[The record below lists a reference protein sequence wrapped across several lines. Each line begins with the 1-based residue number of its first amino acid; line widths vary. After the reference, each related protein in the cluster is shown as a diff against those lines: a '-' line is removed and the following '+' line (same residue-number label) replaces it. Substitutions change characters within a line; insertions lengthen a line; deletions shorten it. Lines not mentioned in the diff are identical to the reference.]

1 MKEKSEID
9 ELFYRLMGYYPNK
22 AGEAYEIIS
31 AAALGIVKKQEA
43 EHNRFLQGES
53 GGRPYQIDGLLNGNV
68 MVESKDYTIEDKKV
82 GRPDLQKMEG
92 ALTDLPGIEEG
103 YFTSAT
109 DYSRDAVKY
118 AKGTETNERHKEI
131 TTFDVRPSTPEDKK
145 GRVLSIHVTMNWA
158 SPNFDRGK
166 TSFKFA
172 EGSRKMIEDYMKQ
185 HGMKECSLTASVLYD
200 KDGNCLTTIAELSRD
215 NQPKFDDDTVTVSGE
230 FPIDAYLKFYDI
242 LVPVTGIAYKDV
254 PIERGIEKF
263 VIETQGNASI
273 LIKSEKAGINK
284 LLTDVELK
292 KAIQGIIDR
301 K

>member
-9 ELFYRLMGYYPNK
+9 ELFNRLMGYYPNK

-31 AAALGIVKKQEA
+31 AAALAIVKKQEA

-254 PIERGIEKF
+254 PIERGIENF
-263 VIETQGNASI
+263 VIETQGDATI

-292 KAIQGIIDR
+292 KAIQRIIDR
-301 K
+301 

>member
-1 MKEKSEID
+1 MKQRSEID

-31 AAALGIVKKQEA
+31 AAALAIVKKQEA

-53 GGRPYQIDGLLNGNV
+53 GGRPYQIDGLLNGNI

-82 GRPDLQKMEG
+82 GRPDLQKLEG
-92 ALTDLPGIEEG
+92 ALTDLPNIDEG

-109 DYSRDAVKY
+109 EYSRDAIKY
-118 AKGTETNERHKEI
+118 AQGTETNEMHKEI

-166 TSFKFA
+166 TSFKFSK
-172 EGSRKMIEDYMKQ
+172 ESREMIEDYMRQ

-200 KDGNCLTTIAELSRD
+200 KDGNFLTTIAELSRD

-242 LVPVTGIAYKDV
+242 LVPVAGIAYKDV
-254 PIERGIEKF
+254 PIERGTERF
-263 VIETQGNASI
+263 VIEAQGNATI

-292 KAIQGIIDR
+292 KAIQRIIDR
-301 K
+301 